1 MRKDI
6 VKKVKMIIIGAICG
20 AILTACSTGNVKLNE
35 ETIGT
40 GPSPLEK
47 EAVEMVVDGATQGLS
62 E

>member
-6 VKKVKMIIIGAICG
+6 GRKVKMIIIGAICG
-20 AILTACSTGNVKLNE
+20 VILTACSAGNIKFNE

-47 EAVEMVVDGATQGLS
+47 EAAHMVVDGATQGLS